1 MTFQELKINL
11 AEWLLLKVKYPSEY
25 VMGTP
30 GLRRFDQYKGKK
42 KIILTLIPSH
52 DNLGDHAIALASRT
66 FIENE
71 FPDFELIE
79 IGINDI
85 YKHAKALMRIRH
97 PEDMVFIIGGGNMG
111 DLYRNEEW
119 TRRFIIKTFKHYKI
133 VQLPA
138 TAHFSETP
146 RGKKELK
153 RAKRIYNSHRRLFMM
168 ARDDTTYQF
177 MKQHFS
183 NQTIVK
189 QPDMVLYL
197 KKEQQ
202 SAREGVLV
210 CLREDKESF
219 LRPEERKKLLKA
231 VGDEYGGA
239 TTFTTTIGRRVSR
252 VSREKELNRL
262 WDQLRGAEVV
272 VTDRL
277 HGMIFC
283 AITGTPCVVI
293 RSFDHKVL
301 EGFRWLKDVPS
312 LKLVENPDAAEV
324 LGAIEELIKTG
335 DSHRETPSR
344 DHYFAD
350 LRQKIMGDIQ

>member
-30 GLRRFDQYKGKK
+30 GLKRFDQYKGKK

-138 TAHFSETP
+138 TAHFSKTP

-153 RAKRIYNSHRRLFMM
+153 RAKKVYNSHRRLFMM
-168 ARDDTTYQF
+168 ARDDTTY
-177 MKQHFS
+177 
-183 NQTIVK
+183 
-189 QPDMVLYL
+189 
-197 KKEQQ
+197 
-202 SAREGVLV
+202 
-210 CLREDKESF
+210 
-219 LRPEERKKLLKA
+219 
-231 VGDEYGGA
+231 
-239 TTFTTTIGRRVSR
+239 
-252 VSREKELNRL
+252 
-262 WDQLRGAEVV
+262 
-272 VTDRL
+272 
-277 HGMIFC
+277 
-283 AITGTPCVVI
+283 
-293 RSFDHKVL
+293 
-301 EGFRWLKDVPS
+301 
-312 LKLVENPDAAEV
+312 
-324 LGAIEELIKTG
+324 
-335 DSHRETPSR
+335 
-344 DHYFAD
+344 
-350 LRQKIMGDIQ
+350 

>member
-1 MTFQELKINL
+1 MTFQEWKINL

-25 VMGTP
+25 IMVTP
-30 GLRRFDQYKGKK
+30 GLKRFDQYKEKK

-52 DNLGDHAIALASRT
+52 DNLGDHAIALASKT
-66 FIENE
+66 FIEDE
-71 FPDFELIE
+71 FADFEVIE

-85 YKHAKALMRIRH
+85 YKHAKALRRARH

-119 TRRFIIKTFKHYKI
+119 TRRFIIKTFKQYKI

-138 TAHFSETP
+138 TAHFSKTP
-146 RGKKELK
+146 YGQKELT
-153 RAKRIYNSHRRLFMM
+153 RAKKIYNAHPRLLMM
-168 ARDDTTYQF
+168 ARDETTYQF
-177 MKQHFS
+177 MKQHFP
-183 NQTIVK
+183 NKTIMK

-202 SAREGVLV
+202 AERDGILV
-210 CLREDKESF
+210 CLRNDKESF
-219 LRPEERKKLLKA
+219 LKTEERQALLQA
-231 VGDEYGGA
+231 VRDEYGEVK
-239 TTFTTTIGRRVSR
+239 TFTTTIGKRVSR
-252 VSREKELNRL
+252 TSREQELNKL

-293 RSFDHKVL
+293 RSFDHKVV
-301 EGFRWLKDVPS
+301 EGFHWLKDVPS
-312 LKLVENPDAAEV
+312 MKLVENPEMKEV
-324 LGAIEELIKTG
+324 LRAIEELIKSG
-335 DSHRETPSR
+335 SSYKNMPPRE
-344 DHYFAD
+344 HYFTD
-350 LRQKIMGDIQ
+350 LRRKINGDAL

>member
-25 VMGTP
+25 MMGTP
-30 GLRRFDQYKGKK
+30 GLKRFDQYKGKK

-71 FPDFELIE
+71 FADFEVIE

-85 YKHAKALMRIRH
+85 YKHAKALRRVRH

-119 TRRFIIKTFKHYKI
+119 TRRFIIKAFKHYKI

-138 TAHFSETP
+138 TVHFSRTP
-146 RGKKELK
+146 YGQKELK
-153 RAKRIYNSHRRLFMM
+153 RAKKIYNSHPRLLMM

-183 NQTIVK
+183 NKTILK

-202 SAREGVLV
+202 SERDGVFI
-210 CLREDKESF
+210 CLRDDKESF
-219 LRPEERKKLLKA
+219 LKPEERETLLKA
-231 VGDEYGGA
+231 VNDEYGEA
-239 TTFTTTIGRRVSR
+239 KTFTTTIGKRVSR
-252 VSREKELNRL
+252 VSRESELNKL
-262 WDQLRGAEVV
+262 WDQLGGAAVV

-301 EGFRWLKDVPS
+301 EGFHWLKDAPS
-312 LKLVENPDAAEV
+312 MKLVEKPNTAEV
-324 LGAIEELIKTG
+324 LLAIEELIKN
-335 DSHRETPSR
+335 DSSYKEMPSR
-344 DHYFAD
+344 DHYFKD
-350 LRQKIMGDIQ
+350 LRQKIIGDIQ

>member
-1 MTFQELKINL
+1 MTFQEWKINL

-25 VMGTP
+25 MMGTP
-30 GLRRFDQYKGKK
+30 GLKRFEQYKGKK

-66 FIENE
+66 FVENE
-71 FPDFELIE
+71 FADFEVIE
-79 IGINDI
+79 IGINEI
-85 YKHAKALMRIRH
+85 YKHAKALRRIRH

-111 DLYRNEEW
+111 DLYRHEEW
-119 TRRFIIKTFKHYKI
+119 TRRFIMKKFKHYKI

-146 RGKKELK
+146 YGQRELK
-153 RAKRIYNSHRRLFMM
+153 RAKKIYNAHPRLLMM
-168 ARDDTTYQF
+168 ARDETTYQF
-177 MKQHFS
+177 MKRHFS
-183 NQTIVK
+183 KQTILK

-202 SAREGVLV
+202 TERDGVFV

-219 LRPEERKKLLKA
+219 LKPEERKTLLSA
-231 VGDEYGGA
+231 VRDEYGEA
-239 TTFTTTIGRRVSR
+239 KTFTTTIGKRVSR
-252 VSREKELNRL
+252 VSREKELNQL
-262 WDQLRGAEVV
+262 WNRLRGAEVV

-293 RSFDHKVL
+293 RSFDHKVV
-301 EGFRWLKDVPS
+301 EGFRWLQHVPFM
-312 LKLVENPDAAEV
+312 KLVENPNTGEV
-324 LGAIEELIKTG
+324 LRAIEELIKN
-335 DSHRETPSR
+335 DSSYQEPPSR
-344 DHYFAD
+344 DHYFIN
-350 LRQKIMGDIQ
+350 LRQKIIGDIK

>member
-1 MTFQELKINL
+1 MTFQEWKVNL
-11 AEWLLLKVKYPSEY
+11 AEWLLLKVKYPSEF

-30 GLRRFDQYKGKK
+30 GLKRFDQYNGKK

-71 FPDFELIE
+71 FPDFEVIE

-85 YKHAKALMRIRH
+85 YKHAKALRRVRH

-119 TRRFIIKTFKHYKI
+119 TRRFIIKTFKQYKI

-138 TAHFSETP
+138 TAHFSKTP
-146 RGKKELK
+146 YGQKELK
-153 RAKRIYNSHRRLFMM
+153 RAKKIYNAHPRLLLM
-168 ARDDTTYQF
+168 ARDETTYQF
-177 MKQHFS
+177 MKRHFAGK
-183 NQTIVK
+183 TILK

-197 KKEQQ
+197 KKEKQEE
-202 SAREGVLV
+202 RDGILV
-210 CLREDKESF
+210 CLRDDKESF
-219 LRPEERKKLLKA
+219 LKKEERKALLKA
-231 VGDEYGGA
+231 VTDEYGGVR
-239 TTFTTTIGRRVSR
+239 TFTTTIGKRVSS
-252 VSREKELNRL
+252 VSREMELNKL

-301 EGFRWLKDVPS
+301 EGFNWLKDIPS
-312 LKLVENPDAAEV
+312 MKLVEKPGTAEV
-324 LGAIEELIKTG
+324 LGAIKELIKS
-335 DSHRETPSR
+335 DASHENAPTR
-344 DHYFAD
+344 DHYFTD
-350 LRQKIMGDIQ
+350 LKRKILGDAL